1 MWDNMSIWPLFTP
14 FEVEVKLR
22 LRSGEVEVKL
32 NLHRRKLKLNF
43 LPSAAFEHTLPPP
56 FRGTA
61 EFRHSKRKGNN
72 EV

>member
-1 MWDNMSIWPLFTP
+1 MSIWPLFTP

-32 NLHRRKLKLNF
+32 NLHQRKLKLNF

-61 EFRHSKRKGNN
+61 DFRHSKCKGNN